1 MVRFAFPIHLE
12 LAGRRC
18 VVASERAVD
27 EGKVAGL
34 LAGGADDVLVVA
46 EGPLGRLDELESDPR
61 VTVERRGWR
70 PSDLDGAYLLIA
82 WAEDPAE
89 RDRMANEARSRGVIV
104 NVIDDIPNCDFAA
117 PAIVRRGDLLI
128 GISTGGRSP
137 TLASRVRVELSDRF
151 GPEWAGIL
159 DVLGEARAET
169 LPDLPDMADRARRW
183 RRALDLDEAQELA
196 RRGQLDLLK
205 SRLLERLTEVPA

>member
-1 MVRFAFPIHLE
+1 MVRFAFPVHLE

-18 VVASERAVD
+18 VVAGERAVD

-46 EGPLGRLDELESDPR
+46 EGPVGRLEDFSSDPR
-61 VTVERRGWR
+61 VTVERRRWE
-70 PSDLDGAYLLIA
+70 PSDLDGAFLLIG

-89 RDRMANEARSRGVIV
+89 RDRMASEARSRGVIV
-104 NVIDDIPNCDFAA
+104 NIVDDIPNCDFAA

-137 TLASRVRVELSDRF
+137 ALASRVRMELSGRF
-151 GPEWAGIL
+151 GPEWADIL

-169 LPDLPDMADRARRW
+169 LPSLPDLADRSRRW
-183 RRALDLDEAQELA
+183 RSALDLDEAQELA
-196 RRGQLDLLK
+196 RTGRLDDLK